1 MLLEDQQKIK
11 ASPQTVF
18 AALNDPSIL
27 KECIPGC
34 DTLEKTSETEMTATI
49 TLKIG
54 PVKAKFA
61 GQVTLSNINP
71 PKGYTISG
79 QGKAGPAGH
88 AKGGADVT
96 LIEEADGSTLLKYD
110 VKADVGGKIAQLGGR
125 LIDSTAKKLSAQF
138 FEKFA
143 AIVAEKEIPEPVALH
158 ESEVPS
164 VDKETTEQATSTSK
178 GNSVL
183 WLIIAAAI
191 GVIAWYFLT

>member
-1 MLLEDQQKIK
+1 MLLEDQQKIN
-11 ASPQTVF
+11 ASPQIVF

-143 AIVAEKEIPEPVALH
+143 AIVEEKEIAEPVALH
-158 ESEVPS
+158 ESETPS
-164 VDKETTEQATSTSK
+164 VEGETTEQETSITK